1 MATRYAKTRSTSL
14 TTRETQTK
22 PRQDISSHLLGWLLL
37 NRQVMAV
44 GEDVEQR
51 EPLYAAGGNVD
62 WCSHYGK
69 QCAGSSRTRKAEPM
83 RPSNPT
89 SGCRLKGENIGISE
103 RHGHSQAHRSAVSH
117 SQGAE
122 TTQTSTKEE
131 RIKKTGIYAQRHLIR
146 PLKIRKPC
154 PW

>member
-1 MATRYAKTRSTSL
+1 MANRYAKTRSTSL

-22 PRQDISSHLLGWLLL
+22 PRRDISSHLLGWLLL

-69 QCAGSSRTRKAEPM
+69 QCAGSSRTRKAEPSCDPATPLQGVDS
-83 RPSNPT
+83 REKT
-89 SGCRLKGENIGISE
+89 SGSQRDMGTPRLTVAQFPTAKGQKQPKRPPRRSGSRKLAYTHNGI
-103 RHGHSQAHRSAVSH
+103 
-117 SQGAE
+117 
-122 TTQTSTKEE
+122 
-131 RIKKTGIYAQRHLIR
+131 
-146 PLKIRKPC
+146 
-154 PW
+154 